1 MTQTVQWLDD
11 REQSAWR
18 SFLHMHAQ
26 LTAQLGRELQES
38 SNLSISDYSVL
49 VQLSDQPDQ
58 RVRILELARA
68 LQWEKSRL
76 SHQLT
81 RMQQR
86 GLLERSSC
94 KEDRRGAF
102 VVLTDAGREALE
114 AVAPAHVASVRRYLF
129 DDLSLEQLEVFTAV
143 CDGVLERLPHCDAQS
158 DAALCGEPSGA
169 SAG

>member
-1 MTQTVQWLDD
+1 MTETVRWLDD
-11 REQSAWR
+11 REQTAWR

-26 LTAQLGRELQES
+26 LTAQLGRELQSS
-38 SNLSISDYSVL
+38 SNLSISDFSVL
-49 VQLSDQPDQ
+49 VQLSEQPDQ

-102 VVLTDAGREALE
+102 VVLTDAGRAALD
-114 AVAPAHVASVRRYLF
+114 AVAPAHVSSVRRYLF
-129 DDLSLEQLEVFTAV
+129 DDLSLEQLETFTGV
-143 CDGVLERLPHCDAQS
+143 CDSVLARLPHCDTHT
-158 DAALCGEPSGA
+158 DASLCDEPCA
-169 SAG
+169 SEG